1 VFFGFLLAGGTCFE
15 GGEKDMDTRIDLK
28 IDDLRV
34 GLRLDAVVSLS
45 SDNLS
50 RNQVADMIRSGMVRV
65 DGAIKKPG
73 YRLKPGEVII
83 GKLSEPS
90 LPSVSAEEIPLDI
103 IYEDK
108 HVLVISKPA
117 GMVVHPAPGSWSGT
131 LVNAL
136 LAHCPSIEGVGE
148 DVLRPGIVHRL
159 DKDTSGVMV
168 VAKSIGAHG
177 FLKKEFQYR
186 RVEKRYLALVS
197 GEISDSSGLVTL
209 PIGRHPVKRKRM
221 AVNTSNGRVAITLW
235 HKRSQCRGA
244 TLVEVE
250 LKTGRT
256 HQIRVHFKALGYP
269 LIGDTCYGRRFKKK
283 AEKHMAAV
291 EKGVG
296 RQMLHAWKIG
306 FRHPWSGRRM
316 DFSAPM
322 AGDMKALICE
332 HGMWDS
338 EFSIEK

>member
-1 VFFGFLLAGGTCFE
+1 METH
-15 GGEKDMDTRIDLK
+15 IDLK
-28 IDDLRV
+28 IDELHM
-34 GLRLDAVVSLS
+34 GLRLDAVVSRNS
-45 SDNLS
+45 ADLS

-73 YRLKPGEVII
+73 YRLKPGEII
-83 GKLSEPS
+83 MGRFSAPS
-90 LPSVSAEEIPLDI
+90 LPSVSAKVIPLDI
-103 IYEDK
+103 LHEDRY
-108 HVLVISKPA
+108 VLVINKPA
-117 GMVVHPAPGSWSGT
+117 AMVVHPAPGSWSDT

-148 DVLRPGIVHRL
+148 DALRPGIVHRL

-168 VAKSIGAHG
+168 VAKTARSHT

-197 GEISDSSGLVTL
+197 GEIFDASGAMTL

-221 AVNTSNGRVAITLW
+221 AVNISNGRPAVTLW
-235 HKRSQCRGA
+235 RKRSQCRGG

-269 LIGDTCYGRRFKKK
+269 LIGDACYGRRFKKK
-283 AEKHMAAV
+283 VEKHRAPV
-291 EKGVG
+291 EKGVA

-322 AGDMKALICE
+322 AADMKAIVCE
-332 HGMWDS
+332 HGMWDA
-338 EFSIEK
+338 EFSR

>member
-1 VFFGFLLAGGTCFE
+1 MV
-15 GGEKDMDTRIDLK
+15 TRIELK
-28 IDDLRV
+28 IEDLRV
-34 GLRLDAVVSLS
+34 GLRLDAVVSQ
-45 SDNLS
+45 DCDHLS

-83 GKLSEPS
+83 GKVSGPS
-90 LPSVSAEEIPLDI
+90 LPSVLPKVIPLDI
-103 IYEDK
+103 LHEDK
-108 HVLVISKPA
+108 HLIVISKPA
-117 GMVVHPAPGSWSGT
+117 GMVVHPAPGNWSDT

-136 LAHCPSIEGVGE
+136 LAHCPTIEGVGE
-148 DVLRPGIVHRL
+148 NVLRPGIVHRL

-168 VAKSIGAHG
+168 VAKTAHAHA

-197 GEISDSSGLVTL
+197 GEIFDASGEMTL

-221 AVNTSNGRVAITLW
+221 AVNPSNGRPAVTLW
-235 HKRSQCRGA
+235 RKRSQCRGG
-244 TLVEVE
+244 TLVEVV

-269 LIGDTCYGRRFKKK
+269 LIGDTCYGRRFKKRS
-283 AEKHMAAV
+283 EKHMAAV

-322 AGDMKALICE
+322 AGDMKVLLCE
-332 HGMWDS
+332 HGMWDA
-338 EFSIEK
+338 EFSMTK